1 MANVSAPS
9 ASNSM
14 SNVAQK
20 RKQSDVSDKSKKKKV
35 EKKQWDYEETV
46 QLITSMEDAS
56 IRAKMD
62 GMVHNSHVWKQIA
75 ECIQPMQRN
84 KQDNHSGISHFEK
97 QAKRARCTAQRSGN
111 RVTTHAQRKPHRKG
125 RRTKGSSSFTRA
137 CLKDPLRNLPLAE
150 DFVVGLDL
158 RQNFSRIHQGRLS
171 FSSMV
176 TFHTMSLL

>member
-1 MANVSAPS
+1 MSRTFSAPRV
-9 ASNSM
+9 N
-14 SNVAQK
+14 
-20 RKQSDVSDKSKKKKV
+20 REEVS
-35 EKKQWDYEETV
+35 
-46 QLITSMEDAS
+46 L
-56 IRAKMD
+56 D
-62 GMVHNSHVWKQIA
+62 GKTPSFSQTFL
-75 ECIQPMQRN
+75 QPMQRN

-97 QAKRARCTAQRSGN
+97 QAKHARCTAQRSGN

>member
-46 QLITSMEDAS
+46 QLITS
-56 IRAKMD
+56 
-62 GMVHNSHVWKQIA
+62 
-75 ECIQPMQRN
+75 MQRN

>member
-62 GMVHNSHVWKQIA
+62 GMVHNSVAIGA
-75 ECIQPMQRN
+75 AVFGGDGEEYSTN
-84 KQDNHSGISHFEK
+84 A
-97 QAKRARCTAQRSGN
+97 AK
-111 RVTTHAQRKPHRKG
+111 
-125 RRTKGSSSFTRA
+125 
-137 CLKDPLRNLPLAE
+137 
-150 DFVVGLDL
+150 
-158 RQNFSRIHQGRLS
+158 
-171 FSSMV
+171 
-176 TFHTMSLL
+176 

>member
-75 ECIQPMQRN
+75 ECIPGRTGEQCHDRWTYL
-84 KQDNHSGISHFEK
+84 
-97 QAKRARCTAQRSGN
+97 KRRYRETKKKNNTSGN
-111 RVTTHAQRKPHRKG
+111 
-125 RRTKGSSSFTRA
+125 
-137 CLKDPLRNLPLAE
+137 L
-150 DFVVGLDL
+150 
-158 RQNFSRIHQGRLS
+158 
-171 FSSMV
+171 
-176 TFHTMSLL
+176 

>member
-20 RKQSDVSDKSKKKKV
+20 RKQSHVSDKSKKKKV

-75 ECIQPMQRN
+75 ECIPGRTGEQCHDRSTLASLKNQTKPWTHCSPYWRN
-84 KQDNHSGISHFEK
+84 KS
-97 QAKRARCTAQRSGN
+97 
-111 RVTTHAQRKPHRKG
+111 P
-125 RRTKGSSSFTRA
+125 
-137 CLKDPLRNLPLAE
+137 LMDPT
-150 DFVVGLDL
+150 
-158 RQNFSRIHQGRLS
+158 Q
-171 FSSMV
+171 
-176 TFHTMSLL
+176 SL